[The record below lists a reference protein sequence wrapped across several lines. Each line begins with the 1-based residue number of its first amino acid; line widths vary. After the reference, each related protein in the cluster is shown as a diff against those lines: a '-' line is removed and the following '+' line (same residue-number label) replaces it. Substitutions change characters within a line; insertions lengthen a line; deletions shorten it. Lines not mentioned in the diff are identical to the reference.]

1 MYEAGVERLQEMID
15 ESSNIV
21 FFGGAGVFRIF
32 GARMEFIISL
42 INIHLRK

>member
-21 FFGGAGVFRIF
+21 FFGGATVFMKSI
-32 GARMEFIISL
+32 
-42 INIHLRK
+42 RKRFLSSIGRR

>member
-21 FFGGAGVFRIF
+21 FWYW
-32 GARMEFIISL
+32 MQSPTP
-42 INIHLRK
+42 NI